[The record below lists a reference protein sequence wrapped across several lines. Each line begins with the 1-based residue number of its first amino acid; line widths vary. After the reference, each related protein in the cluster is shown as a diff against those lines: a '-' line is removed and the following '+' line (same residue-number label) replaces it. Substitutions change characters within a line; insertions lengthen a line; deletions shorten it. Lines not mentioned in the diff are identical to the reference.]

1 MTTTYTQAN
10 FYRALKGAGRPLRA
24 VELGRLLGV
33 SHVTAFLALTRLAA
47 NGWVVRSG
55 RQKSATWRPSGMP
68 GTPGDMRGL
77 AAGSARG
84 RIGTAAGLQA
94 MWRARGIG
102 PVDAARARPLRR
114 PPRKAPLADLLG
126 AGR

>member
-1 MTTTYTQAN
+1 MKVYAQDR

-33 SHVTAFLALTRLAA
+33 SHVTAFLALKRLAA

-55 RQKSATWRPSGMP
+55 RQKSATWRPSGLP
-68 GTPGDMRGL
+68 GIPGDMRGL

-84 RIGTAAGLQA
+84 RIGTDAGLQA

-102 PVDAARARPLRR
+102 PAAAARRR
-114 PPRKAPLADLLG
+114 PPRPAPLGDALG